1 MMLPVL
7 PDVSFCETDIAK
19 VEAAV
24 ITTYESLAEV
34 TLYPGDPVRLF
45 LESLAALIGQQRVV
59 VNYAAKQNLLYYA
72 DGDFLDHIGILT
84 DTERLEAEPALTTLE
99 FSLSGPLGYAVA
111 IPQGTRASAG
121 SELIFETTEPGEI
134 AAGETSASVAAACRT
149 ADAAGNGLLPGQIN
163 RLVDPIAG
171 ISFVVNTTETNGGSD
186 READGDYRDRIRLSP
201 EKYSSA
207 GPALSYKFWALS
219 AQETIV
225 DVSVLSPIP
234 GQVDLYV
241 LTAGGTPAS
250 SDILDLVEAAVNQ
263 DKVRPLC
270 DTVTVNAPAQVS
282 YDVTATYYIR
292 TADQLQAA
300 SIQSAVQTAVNNYL
314 DWQKAAI
321 GRDINPSELISR
333 IVGAGAKRVEGAS
346 PGYTALDPAQVATE
360 GSVSVTYGGLED
372 G

>member
-1 MMLPVL
+1 M
-7 PDVSFCETDIAK
+7 
-19 VEAAV
+19 
-24 ITTYESLAEV
+24 
-34 TLYPGDPVRLF
+34 
-45 LESLAALIGQQRVV
+45 
-59 VNYAAKQNLLYYA
+59 
-72 DGDFLDHIGILT
+72 
-84 DTERLEAEPALTTLE
+84 
-99 FSLSGPLGYAVA
+99 
-111 IPQGTRASAG
+111 
-121 SELIFETTEPGEI
+121 
-134 AAGETSASVAAACRT
+134 AAACRT